1 MTEKS
6 RVGIL
11 ENAPKWWPNFEAPE
25 FSEMDQLEME
35 RYCNKILSN
44 VAAEKGMTPWERWRA
59 TVAGEIPDRPMVHM
73 FVDPVGV
80 SRVLDCWS
88 YSLKPG
94 FDLYNYP
101 ELFVKANL
109 AWYARFGT
117 DILNVYTLWGAISM
131 IEWGGNSKAK
141 MCPTMMPAMIDPPIK
156 TEADLDKIHLPDINR
171 DGFMPPSIWALRKIK
186 EFMNK
191 YGVSSVM
198 PLMGYT
204 EFCPYPPSILLG
216 MKEGFAACKRN
227 PELSHK
233 VAAICTEFNINYVKA
248 MKDAGADLQCSS
260 GELGVAGLEKA
271 KEFDKYYLKVANAGG
286 PNHLFA
292 DSGLGVSSLE
302 FRCKSGSYGPT
313 GWFATA
319 DTHPLELQRRLAT
332 EYKKIFGVL
341 PFNAPELT
349 PGRDPK
355 KVEEL
360 LKNTIKVCGG
370 PGFFQ
375 TIHLDYW
382 STQEN
387 LDTFVR
393 VPKEYGKELYKEL
406 KR

>member
-1 MTEKS
+1 
-6 RVGIL
+6 L
-11 ENAPKWWPNFEAPE
+11 ENAPVWWPNFVAPNFTE
-25 FSEMDQLEME
+25 QYQLEIE
-35 RYCNKILSN
+35 RYCKKILEN
-44 VAAEKGMTPWERWRA
+44 VTAEKGMTPWERWKA

-73 FVDPVGV
+73 FVDPVAV

-101 ELFVKANL
+101 ELFLKANL
-109 AWYARFGT
+109 AWMARFNY
-117 DILNVYTLWGAISM
+117 DIMNVYTLWGAISM
-131 IEWGGNSKAK
+131 IEWGGNAKAK
-141 MCPTMMPAMIDPPIK
+141 LCPSMMPAMLEPPVK
-156 TEADLDKIHLPDINR
+156 TEADLDKIHQPDITR
-171 DGFMPPSIWALRKIK
+171 DGFLPPSIWTLRKIK

-198 PLMGYT
+198 PLMGYI
-204 EFCPYPPSILLG
+204 EFAPYDPSILLG
-216 MKEGFAACKRN
+216 IRNGLATVKRA
-227 PELSHK
+227 PALAHK
-233 VAAICTEFNINYVKA
+233 CAEILTKFNVDYDKA
-248 MKDAGADLQCSS
+248 MQEAGADLTCSS

-271 KEFDKYYLKVANAGG
+271 KEFDKYYLKIANEGG
-286 PNHLFA
+286 PKHLFA

-319 DTHPLELQRRLAT
+319 DTHPPELQRRLAT
-332 EYKKIFGVL
+332 EYKKVFGVL

-355 KVEEL
+355 KLEEM
-360 LKNTIKVCGG
+360 LKQCIKTCAG
-370 PGFFQ
+370 PGFIQ

-382 STQEN
+382 STQAN

-393 VPKEYGKELYKEL
+393 VPKEYGKELYKEI
-406 KR
+406 KK